1 MDLAI
6 FIPIVLFICI
16 TLAIKT
22 IVDSR
27 VRRRMV
33 ESHSSEE
40 LVRAILLADEQ
51 NRRMS
56 ALKWGVVLSV
66 TGGAFLLIDALS
78 LAADRP
84 ATFGI
89 VIIAAGLGM
98 LGFHWVSQRKIG

>member
-1 MDLAI
+1 MDMSI

-16 TLAIKT
+16 AFAIKT
-22 IVDSR
+22 IVDAH

-40 LVRAILLADEQ
+40 LVRAMLLADEQ
-51 NRRMS
+51 SRRMS

-66 TGGAFLLIDALS
+66 TGGAFMLIDALK

-98 LGFHWVSQRKIG
+98 LGFHWVSQRRNG